1 MRACACVCALVW
13 IFSLFNI
20 QCEWRTTSC
29 PVIFRP
35 FSVSA
40 QYIFTNKNTK
50 RWCIFVKPLS
60 SILHCFPPGRLK
72 ADFFNKFWS
81 QTYKQNRMSCSKT
94 ISEWSSLKK
103 SFPSLPPSSWG
114 QRHMTWAVVS
124 LWATWL
130 PVSSLHTWIA
140 WKCYANSTP
149 LTFVF
154 FFSILDL
161 IVQIV
166 IIHGHIYFV
175 IIIFWAQAVT
185 VMTKSPHSPALLQA
199 ACTKFK
205 ENKGKKNISLR
216 LSTRT
221 DYGGSSD
228 YSEGNLR
235 CKTLIF

>member
-1 MRACACVCALVW
+1 MFQDNQWMILSEKKLSKLASKFLGPKAHDLSSSVAL
-13 IFSLFNI
+13 SHL
-20 QCEWRTTSC
+20 TSC
-29 PVIFRP
+29 F
-35 FSVSA
+35 
-40 QYIFTNKNTK
+40 
-50 RWCIFVKPLS
+50 L
-60 SILHCFPPGRLK
+60 
-72 ADFFNKFWS
+72 
-81 QTYKQNRMSCSKT
+81 
-94 ISEWSSLKK
+94 
-103 SFPSLPPSSWG
+103 
-114 QRHMTWAVVS
+114 
-124 LWATWL
+124 
-130 PVSSLHTWIA
+130 IA

-185 VMTKSPHSPALLQA
+185 VMTKSPHGPALLQA

>member
-1 MRACACVCALVW
+1 MGKQLKPPPNLSRSPSLFFLSLSLYLSLSLHLSIPPSPSLSLCLSVNLHSSLSFCLNWKLVFKQVFLFYFPPEMSLMERTTGGSIRNSSLKSFVRACACVCALVW

-124 LWATWL
+124 PWATWL
-130 PVSSLHTWIA
+130 RVS
-140 WKCYANSTP
+140 
-149 LTFVF
+149 
-154 FFSILDL
+154 
-161 IVQIV
+161 
-166 IIHGHIYFV
+166 
-175 IIIFWAQAVT
+175 
-185 VMTKSPHSPALLQA
+185 
-199 ACTKFK
+199 
-205 ENKGKKNISLR
+205 
-216 LSTRT
+216 
-221 DYGGSSD
+221 
-228 YSEGNLR
+228 
-235 CKTLIF
+235 

>member
-1 MRACACVCALVW
+1 MCALVW

-185 VMTKSPHSPALLQA
+185 VMTKSPHGPALLQA